1 MKKRVL
7 SCIVCICMMLCCL
20 NAVVFAKN
28 SESIVILYENDVHC
42 AVEGYSKLA
51 AMKNE
56 LKSEYDYVC
65 VVSSGD
71 FVQGG
76 TLGAVSK
83 GEYIVGLMNLVGYDA
98 IALGNHEFDYTI
110 SRLSELFELSE
121 TKYISS
127 NFAKIGEKKTYFEP
141 YTIVSYGDVDIAYI
155 GIITPETITSARPSQ
170 FKNESGEIIYTFNE
184 SRLHEVVQENI
195 DEATKA
201 GADYVIALSH
211 VGYDESGKLN
221 DITDIIENT
230 DGLDVVLDAHSH
242 SVIEEKIIKDK
253 SGDDVLL
260 TSTGTGFEHI
270 GKLTITN
277 GEFNTE
283 LIKTETYTKTD
294 ADVDAYIAEI
304 NESYAEL
311 GNRKI
316 GESKVE
322 LITHNEEGVRLVRT
336 AETNLGNLC
345 SDALFSVT
353 NADVSYVNG
362 GGLRAPIKSGDMTFN
377 DIYSVF
383 PFNNRI
389 VTAEITGQVLLD
401 MLEMSMISYPQE
413 DGAFPHMSGI
423 TFSVNKSIPSS
434 IKVDENG
441 FFTKVD
447 GDYRVYDVKV
457 LDKESGNYKALD
469 LDRKYILAAADYYI
483 LNFGSGMSMFKD
495 AKVVESEGMLDVEVL
510 ERYITDNLNG
520 IVGEEYKDI
529 DRRITFTDGKTKNS
543 SDAFSALVDDSEYA
557 EAAKFVTQSGIMSGV
572 SETEFAPELAATR
585 AMAVTVLWRLEGC
598 PVVNYA
604 INFKDVEK
612 ENWYTE
618 AVRWAA
624 SEGIVNGYSSDI
636 FAPHDRITREQLAVV
651 MWRYA
656 KSENIDVSIGENTNI
671 LSYEDVFTVSDYAVP
686 AFQWTCGSGIMSGN
700 TISTLA
706 PNESVS
712 RIYFA
717 SVLHRYSQNIKN

>member
-1 MKKRVL
+1 MKKRLL
-7 SCIVCICMMLCCL
+7 SCIVCICMVLCSL
-20 NAVVFAKN
+20 NAATFAKD
-28 SESIVILYENDVHC
+28 SETIVILYENDVHC

-56 LKSEYDYVC
+56 LKSEYEYVG

-83 GEYIVGLMNLVGYDA
+83 GEYIVELMNLVGYDA
-98 IALGNHEFDYTI
+98 IAPGNHEFDYTI
-110 SRLSELFELSE
+110 SRLTELYELSE
-121 TKYISS
+121 TKYISC
-127 NFAKIGEKKTYFEP
+127 NFAKIGEEKTYFEP

-170 FKNESGEIIYTFNE
+170 FRNENGEIIYTFNE
-184 SRLHEVVQENI
+184 SRLYELVQESI
-195 DEATKA
+195 DEATEN

-211 VGYDESGKLN
+211 IGYDESGELN
-221 DITDIIENT
+221 DVTDVIENT

-242 SVIEEKIIKDK
+242 SVIEEKIVKDK

-260 TSTGTGFEHI
+260 SSTGTGFENI
-270 GKLTITN
+270 GKLTIAN
-277 GEFNTE
+277 GEFDTE
-283 LIKTETYTKTD
+283 LVKTETYTKTD

-322 LITHNEEGVRLVRT
+322 LITHNEEGARLVRT

-345 SDALFSVT
+345 SDALFFVT

-457 LDKESGNYKALD
+457 LDKESGNYKALE
-469 LDRKYILAAADYYI
+469 LDKKYILAAADYYI

-520 IVGEEYKDI
+520 VIGEEYKDVVN
-529 DRRITFTDGKTKNS
+529 RITFTDSYENADNEDKAVTRAEAIVALWNMEGS
-543 SDAFSALVDDSEYA
+543 PASDFAMKFDDVSAETPYA
-557 EAAKFVTQSGIMSGV
+557 EAI
-572 SETEFAPELAATR
+572 
-585 AMAVTVLWRLEGC
+585 
-598 PVVNYA
+598 
-604 INFKDVEK
+604 
-612 ENWYTE
+612 
-618 AVRWAA
+618 RWAA
-624 SEGIVNGYSSDI
+624 AVKIVNGCSESS
-636 FAPHDRITREQLAVV
+636 FAPDDVLTREQLAAIL
-651 MWRYA
+651 WRYA

-671 LSYEDVFTVSDYAVP
+671 LSYEDVFTVSDYAIP

-706 PNESVS
+706 PGEQVN
-712 RIYFA
+712 RIFFA
-717 SVLHRYSQNIKN
+717 SVLHKYAQYVEQK

>member
-1 MKKRVL
+1 MKKRLL
-7 SCIVCICMMLCCL
+7 SCIVCICMVLCSL
-20 NAVVFAKN
+20 NAVVFAKD
-28 SESIVILYENDVHC
+28 SETIVILYENDVHC

-56 LKSEYDYVC
+56 LKSEYEYVG

-83 GEYIVGLMNLVGYDA
+83 GEYIVELMNLVGYDA
-98 IALGNHEFDYTI
+98 IAPGNHEFDYTI
-110 SRLSELFELSE
+110 SRLTELYELSE
-121 TKYISS
+121 TKYISC
-127 NFAKIGEKKTYFEP
+127 NFAKIGEEKTYFEP

-170 FKNESGEIIYTFNE
+170 FRNENGEIIYTFNE
-184 SRLHEVVQENI
+184 SRLYELVQESI
-195 DEATKA
+195 DEATED

-211 VGYDESGKLN
+211 IGYDESGELN
-221 DITDIIENT
+221 DVTDVIENT

-242 SVIEEKIIKDK
+242 SVIEEKIVKDK

-260 TSTGTGFEHI
+260 SSTGTGFENI
-270 GKLTITN
+270 GKLTIAN
-277 GEFNTE
+277 GEFDTE
-283 LIKTETYTKTD
+283 LVKTETYTKTD

-345 SDALFSVT
+345 SDALFFVT

-389 VTAEITGQVLLD
+389 VTAEITGQVLHD

-457 LDKESGNYKALD
+457 LDKESGNYKALE

-520 IVGEEYKDI
+520 VIGEEYKDVVN
-529 DRRITFTDGKTKNS
+529 RITFTDGYENADNEDKAVTRAEAIVALWNMEGS
-543 SDAFSALVDDSEYA
+543 PASDFAMKFDDVSAETPYA
-557 EAAKFVTQSGIMSGV
+557 EAI
-572 SETEFAPELAATR
+572 
-585 AMAVTVLWRLEGC
+585 
-598 PVVNYA
+598 
-604 INFKDVEK
+604 
-612 ENWYTE
+612 
-618 AVRWAA
+618 RWAA
-624 SEGIVNGYSSDI
+624 AVKIVNGCSESS
-636 FAPHDRITREQLAVV
+636 FAPDDVLTREQLAAIL
-651 MWRYA
+651 WRYA

-671 LSYEDVFTVSDYAVP
+671 LSYEDVFTVSDYAIP

-706 PNESVS
+706 PKNAVNESQLEEAL
-712 RIYFA
+712 F
-717 SVLHRYSQNIKN
+717 RYSENVKS

>member
-1 MKKRVL
+1 MKKRLL
-7 SCIVCICMMLCCL
+7 SCIVCICMVLCSL
-20 NAVVFAKN
+20 NAVVFAKD
-28 SESIVILYENDVHC
+28 SETIVILYENDVHC

-56 LKSEYDYVC
+56 LKSEYEYVG

-83 GEYIVGLMNLVGYDA
+83 GEYIVELMNLVGYDA
-98 IALGNHEFDYTI
+98 IAPGNHEFDYTI
-110 SRLSELFELSE
+110 SRLTELYELSE
-121 TKYISS
+121 TKYISC
-127 NFAKIGEKKTYFEP
+127 NFAKIGEEKTYFEP

-170 FKNESGEIIYTFNE
+170 FRNENGEIIYTFNE
-184 SRLHEVVQENI
+184 SRLYELVQESI
-195 DEATKA
+195 DEATED

-211 VGYDESGKLN
+211 IGYDESGELN
-221 DITDIIENT
+221 DVTDVIENT

-242 SVIEEKIIKDK
+242 SVIEEKIVKDK

-260 TSTGTGFEHI
+260 SSTGTGFENI
-270 GKLTITN
+270 GKLTIAN
-277 GEFNTE
+277 GEFDTE
-283 LIKTETYTKTD
+283 LVKTETYTKTD

-322 LITHNEEGVRLVRT
+322 LITHNEEGARLVRT

-345 SDALFSVT
+345 SDALFFVT

-389 VTAEITGQVLLD
+389 VTAEITGRVLLD

-457 LDKESGNYKALD
+457 LDKESGNYKALE
-469 LDRKYILAAADYYI
+469 LDKKYILAAADYYI

-520 IVGEEYKDI
+520 VIGEEYKDVVN
-529 DRRITFTDGKTKNS
+529 RITFTDGYENADNEDKAVTRAEAIVALWNMEGS
-543 SDAFSALVDDSEYA
+543 PASDFAMKFDDVSAETPYA
-557 EAAKFVTQSGIMSGV
+557 EAI
-572 SETEFAPELAATR
+572 
-585 AMAVTVLWRLEGC
+585 
-598 PVVNYA
+598 
-604 INFKDVEK
+604 
-612 ENWYTE
+612 
-618 AVRWAA
+618 RWAA
-624 SEGIVNGYSSDI
+624 AVKIVNGCSESS
-636 FAPHDRITREQLAVV
+636 FAPDDVLTREQLAAIL
-651 MWRYA
+651 WRYA

-671 LSYEDVFTVSDYAVP
+671 LSYEDVFTVSDYAIP

-706 PNESVS
+706 PGEQVN
-712 RIYFA
+712 RIFFA
-717 SVLHRYSQNIKN
+717 SVLHKYAQYVEQK

>member
-1 MKKRVL
+1 MIKRLL
-7 SCIVCICMMLCCL
+7 SCIVCICMVLCSL
-20 NAVVFAKN
+20 NAATFAKD
-28 SESIVILYENDVHC
+28 SETIVILYENDVHC

-56 LKSEYDYVC
+56 LKSEYEYVG

-83 GEYIVGLMNLVGYDA
+83 GEYIVELMNLVGYDA
-98 IALGNHEFDYTI
+98 IAPGNHEFDYTI
-110 SRLSELFELSE
+110 SRLTELYELSE
-121 TKYISS
+121 TKYISC
-127 NFAKIGEKKTYFEP
+127 NFAKIGEEKTYFEP
-141 YTIVSYGDVDIAYI
+141 YAIVSYGDVDIAYI

-170 FKNESGEIIYTFNE
+170 FRNENGEIIYTFNE
-184 SRLHEVVQENI
+184 SRLYELVQESI
-195 DEATKA
+195 DEATEY

-211 VGYDESGKLN
+211 IGYDESGELN
-221 DITDIIENT
+221 DVTDVIENT

-242 SVIEEKIIKDK
+242 SVIEEKIVKDK

-260 TSTGTGFEHI
+260 SSTGTGFENI
-270 GKLTITN
+270 GKLIIAN
-277 GEFNTE
+277 GEFDTE
-283 LIKTETYTKTD
+283 LVKTETYTKTD

-345 SDALFSVT
+345 SDALFFVT

-457 LDKESGNYKALD
+457 LDKESGNYKALE
-469 LDRKYILAAADYYI
+469 LDKKYILAAADYYI

-520 IVGEEYKDI
+520 VIGEEYKDVVN
-529 DRRITFTDGKTKNS
+529 RITFTDGYENADNEDKAVTRAEAIVALWNMEGS
-543 SDAFSALVDDSEYA
+543 PASDFAMKFDDVSAETPYA
-557 EAAKFVTQSGIMSGV
+557 EAI
-572 SETEFAPELAATR
+572 
-585 AMAVTVLWRLEGC
+585 
-598 PVVNYA
+598 
-604 INFKDVEK
+604 
-612 ENWYTE
+612 
-618 AVRWAA
+618 RWAA
-624 SEGIVNGYSSDI
+624 AVKIVNGCSESS
-636 FAPHDRITREQLAVV
+636 FAPDDVLTREQLAAIL
-651 MWRYA
+651 WRYA

-671 LSYEDVFTVSDYAVP
+671 LSYEDVFTVSDYAIP

-706 PNESVS
+706 PGEQVN
-712 RIYFA
+712 RIFFA
-717 SVLHRYSQNIKN
+717 SVLHKYAQYVEQK

>member
-1 MKKRVL
+1 MKKRLL
-7 SCIVCICMMLCCL
+7 SCIVCICMVLCSL
-20 NAVVFAKN
+20 NAATFAKD
-28 SESIVILYENDVHC
+28 SETIVILYENDVHC

-56 LKSEYDYVC
+56 LKSEYEYVG

-83 GEYIVGLMNLVGYDA
+83 GEYIVELMNLVGYDA
-98 IALGNHEFDYTI
+98 IAPGNHEFDYTI
-110 SRLSELFELSE
+110 SRLTELYELSE
-121 TKYISS
+121 TKYISC
-127 NFAKIGEKKTYFEP
+127 NFAKIGEEKTYFEP

-170 FKNESGEIIYTFNE
+170 FRNENGEIIYTFNE
-184 SRLHEVVQENI
+184 SRLYELVQESI
-195 DEATKA
+195 DEATED

-211 VGYDESGKLN
+211 IGYDESGELN
-221 DITDIIENT
+221 DVTDVIENT

-242 SVIEEKIIKDK
+242 SVIEEKIVKDK

-260 TSTGTGFEHI
+260 TSTGTGFENI
-270 GKLTITN
+270 GRLTIAN
-277 GEFNTE
+277 GEFDTE
-283 LIKTETYTKTD
+283 LVKTETYTKTD

-345 SDALFSVT
+345 SDALFFVT

-362 GGLRAPIKSGDMTFN
+362 GGLRAPIKSGNMTFN

-457 LDKESGNYKALD
+457 LDKESGNYKALE
-469 LDRKYILAAADYYI
+469 LDKKYILAAADYYI

-520 IVGEEYKDI
+520 VIGEEYKDVVN
-529 DRRITFTDGKTKNS
+529 RITFTDSYENADNEDKAVTRAEAIVALWNMEGS
-543 SDAFSALVDDSEYA
+543 PASDFAMKFDDVSAETPYA
-557 EAAKFVTQSGIMSGV
+557 EAI
-572 SETEFAPELAATR
+572 
-585 AMAVTVLWRLEGC
+585 
-598 PVVNYA
+598 
-604 INFKDVEK
+604 
-612 ENWYTE
+612 
-618 AVRWAA
+618 RWAA
-624 SEGIVNGYSSDI
+624 AVKIVNGCSESS
-636 FAPHDRITREQLAVV
+636 FAPDDVLTREQLAAIL
-651 MWRYA
+651 WRYA

-671 LSYEDVFTVSDYAVP
+671 LSYEDVFSVSEYAIP
-686 AFQWTCGSGIMSGN
+686 AFQWTCGSGVLSGN
-700 TISTLA
+700 TASTLA
-706 PNESVS
+706 PKAAVS
-712 RIYFA
+712 AGQFEEA
-717 SVLHRYSQNIKN
+717 LFRYSENVKS

>member
-1 MKKRVL
+1 MKKRLL
-7 SCIVCICMMLCCL
+7 SCIVCICMVLCSL
-20 NAVVFAKN
+20 NAVVFAKD
-28 SESIVILYENDVHC
+28 SETIVILYENDVHC

-56 LKSEYDYVC
+56 LKSEYEYVG

-83 GEYIVGLMNLVGYDA
+83 GEYIVELMNLVGYDA
-98 IALGNHEFDYTI
+98 IAPGNHEFDYTI
-110 SRLSELFELSE
+110 SRLTELYELSE
-121 TKYISS
+121 TKYISC
-127 NFAKIGEKKTYFEP
+127 NFAKIGEEKTYFEP

-170 FKNESGEIIYTFNE
+170 FRNENGEIIYTFNE
-184 SRLHEVVQENI
+184 SRLYELVQESI
-195 DEATKA
+195 DEATEA

-211 VGYDESGKLN
+211 IGYDESGELN
-221 DITDIIENT
+221 DVTDVIENT

-242 SVIEEKIIKDK
+242 SVIEEKIVKDK

-260 TSTGTGFEHI
+260 SSTGTGFENI
-270 GKLTITN
+270 GKLTIAN
-277 GEFNTE
+277 GEFDTE
-283 LIKTETYTKTD
+283 LVKTETYTKTD

-322 LITHNEEGVRLVRT
+322 LITHNEEGTRLVRT

-345 SDALFSVT
+345 SDALFFVT

-457 LDKESGNYKALD
+457 LDKESGNYKALE
-469 LDRKYILAAADYYI
+469 LDKKYILAAADYYI

-520 IVGEEYKDI
+520 VIGEEYKDVVN
-529 DRRITFTDGKTKNS
+529 RITFTDGYENADNEDKAVTRAEAIVALWNMEGSPIVNFAMKF
-543 SDAFSALVDDSEYA
+543 DDVSAEMPYA
-557 EAAKFVTQSGIMSGV
+557 EAI
-572 SETEFAPELAATR
+572 
-585 AMAVTVLWRLEGC
+585 
-598 PVVNYA
+598 
-604 INFKDVEK
+604 
-612 ENWYTE
+612 
-618 AVRWAA
+618 RWAA
-624 SEGIVNGYSSDI
+624 AVKIVNGCSESS
-636 FAPHDRITREQLAVV
+636 FAPDDVLTREQLAAIL
-651 MWRYA
+651 WRYA

-671 LSYEDVFTVSDYAVP
+671 LSYEDVFSVSDYAIP
-686 AFQWTCGSGIMSGN
+686 AFQWTCGSGVLSGN
-700 TISTLA
+700 TASTLA
-706 PNESVS
+706 PKNAVNESQLEEAL
-712 RIYFA
+712 F
-717 SVLHRYSQNIKN
+717 RYSENVKS

>member
-1 MKKRVL
+1 MKKRLL
-7 SCIVCICMMLCCL
+7 SCIVCICMVLCSL
-20 NAVVFAKN
+20 NAVVFAKD
-28 SESIVILYENDVHC
+28 SETIVILYENDVHC

-56 LKSEYDYVC
+56 LKSEYEYVG

-83 GEYIVGLMNLVGYDA
+83 GEYIVELMNLVGYDA
-98 IALGNHEFDYTI
+98 IAPGNHEFDYTI
-110 SRLSELFELSE
+110 SRLTELYELSE
-121 TKYISS
+121 TKYISC
-127 NFAKIGEKKTYFEP
+127 NFAKIGEEKTYFEP

-170 FKNESGEIIYTFNE
+170 FRNENGEIIYTFNE
-184 SRLHEVVQENI
+184 SRLYELVQESI
-195 DEATKA
+195 DEATEA

-211 VGYDESGKLN
+211 IGYDESGELN
-221 DITDIIENT
+221 DVTDVIENT

-242 SVIEEKIIKDK
+242 SVIEEKIVKDK

-260 TSTGTGFEHI
+260 SSTGTGFENI
-270 GKLTITN
+270 GKLTIAN
-277 GEFNTE
+277 GEFDTE
-283 LIKTETYTKTD
+283 LVKTETYTKTD

-322 LITHNEEGVRLVRT
+322 LITHNEEGTRLVRT

-345 SDALFSVT
+345 SDALFFVT

-457 LDKESGNYKALD
+457 LDKESGNYKALE
-469 LDRKYILAAADYYI
+469 LDKKYILAAADYYI

-520 IVGEEYKDI
+520 VIGEEYKDVVN
-529 DRRITFTDGKTKNS
+529 RITFTDGYENADNEDKAVTRAEAIVALWNMEGS
-543 SDAFSALVDDSEYA
+543 PASDFAMKFDDVSAETPYA
-557 EAAKFVTQSGIMSGV
+557 EAI
-572 SETEFAPELAATR
+572 
-585 AMAVTVLWRLEGC
+585 
-598 PVVNYA
+598 
-604 INFKDVEK
+604 
-612 ENWYTE
+612 
-618 AVRWAA
+618 RWAA
-624 SEGIVNGYSSDI
+624 AVKIVNGCSESS
-636 FAPHDRITREQLAVV
+636 FAPDDVLTREQLAAIL
-651 MWRYA
+651 WRYA

-671 LSYEDVFTVSDYAVP
+671 LSYEDVFTVSDYAIP

-706 PNESVS
+706 PKNAVNESQLEEAL
-712 RIYFA
+712 F
-717 SVLHRYSQNIKN
+717 RYSENVKS

>member
-1 MKKRVL
+1 MKKRLL
-7 SCIVCICMMLCCL
+7 SCIVCICMVLCSL
-20 NAVVFAKN
+20 NAATFAKD
-28 SESIVILYENDVHC
+28 SETIVILYENDVHC

-56 LKSEYDYVC
+56 LKSEYEYVG

-83 GEYIVGLMNLVGYDA
+83 GEYIVELMNLVGYDA
-98 IALGNHEFDYTI
+98 IAPGNHEFDYTI
-110 SRLSELFELSE
+110 SRLTELYELSE
-121 TKYISS
+121 TKYISC
-127 NFAKIGEKKTYFEP
+127 NFAKIGEEKTYFEP

-170 FKNESGEIIYTFNE
+170 FRNENGEIIYTFNE
-184 SRLHEVVQENI
+184 SRLYELVQESI
-195 DEATKA
+195 DEATEN

-211 VGYDESGKLN
+211 IGYDESGELN
-221 DITDIIENT
+221 DVTDVIENT

-242 SVIEEKIIKDK
+242 SVIEEKIVKDK

-260 TSTGTGFEHI
+260 SSTGTGFENI
-270 GKLTITN
+270 GKLTIAN
-277 GEFNTE
+277 GEFDTE
-283 LIKTETYTKTD
+283 LVKTETYTKTD

-322 LITHNEEGVRLVRT
+322 LITHNEEGARLVRT

-345 SDALFSVT
+345 SDALFFVT

-457 LDKESGNYKALD
+457 LDKESGNYKALE
-469 LDRKYILAAADYYI
+469 LDKKYILAAADYYI

-520 IVGEEYKDI
+520 VIGEEYKDVVN
-529 DRRITFTDGKTKNS
+529 RITFTDGYENADNEDKAVTRAEAIVALWNMEGS
-543 SDAFSALVDDSEYA
+543 PASDFAMKFDDVSAEMPYA
-557 EAAKFVTQSGIMSGV
+557 EAI
-572 SETEFAPELAATR
+572 
-585 AMAVTVLWRLEGC
+585 
-598 PVVNYA
+598 
-604 INFKDVEK
+604 
-612 ENWYTE
+612 
-618 AVRWAA
+618 RWAA
-624 SEGIVNGYSSDI
+624 AVKIVNGCSESS
-636 FAPHDRITREQLAVV
+636 FAPDDVLTREQLAAIL
-651 MWRYA
+651 WRYA

-671 LSYEDVFTVSDYAVP
+671 LSYEDVFTVSDYAIP

-706 PNESVS
+706 PGEQVN
-712 RIYFA
+712 RIFFA
-717 SVLHRYSQNIKN
+717 SVLHKYAQYVEQK

>member
-1 MKKRVL
+1 MKKRLL
-7 SCIVCICMMLCCL
+7 SCIVCICMVLCSL
-20 NAVVFAKN
+20 NAVVFAKD
-28 SESIVILYENDVHC
+28 SETIVILYENDVHC

-56 LKSEYDYVC
+56 LKSEYEYVG

-83 GEYIVGLMNLVGYDA
+83 GEYIVELMNLVGYDA
-98 IALGNHEFDYTI
+98 IAPGNHEFDYTI
-110 SRLSELFELSE
+110 SRLTELYELSE
-121 TKYISS
+121 TKYISC
-127 NFAKIGEKKTYFEP
+127 NFAKIGEEKTYFEP

-170 FKNESGEIIYTFNE
+170 FRNENGEIIYTFNE
-184 SRLHEVVQENI
+184 SRLYELVQESI
-195 DEATKA
+195 DEATED

-211 VGYDESGKLN
+211 IGYDESGELN
-221 DITDIIENT
+221 DVTDVIENT

-242 SVIEEKIIKDK
+242 SVIEEKIVKDK

-260 TSTGTGFEHI
+260 SSTGTGFENI
-270 GKLTITN
+270 GKLTIAN
-277 GEFNTE
+277 GEFDTE
-283 LIKTETYTKTD
+283 LVKTETYTKTD

-322 LITHNEEGVRLVRT
+322 LITHNEEGTRLVRT

-345 SDALFSVT
+345 SDALFFVT

-457 LDKESGNYKALD
+457 LDKESGNYKALE
-469 LDRKYILAAADYYI
+469 LDKKYILAAADYYI

-520 IVGEEYKDI
+520 VIGEEYKDVVN
-529 DRRITFTDGKTKNS
+529 RITFTDGYENADNEDKAVTRAEAIVALWNMEGS
-543 SDAFSALVDDSEYA
+543 PASDFAMKFDDVSAETPYA
-557 EAAKFVTQSGIMSGV
+557 EAI
-572 SETEFAPELAATR
+572 
-585 AMAVTVLWRLEGC
+585 
-598 PVVNYA
+598 
-604 INFKDVEK
+604 
-612 ENWYTE
+612 
-618 AVRWAA
+618 RWAA
-624 SEGIVNGYSSDI
+624 AVKIVNGCSESS
-636 FAPHDRITREQLAVV
+636 FAPDDVLTREQLAAIL
-651 MWRYA
+651 WRYA
-656 KSENIDVSIGENTNI
+656 KSENIDVSIGENANI
-671 LSYEDVFTVSDYAVP
+671 LSYEDVFTVSDYAIP
-686 AFQWTCGSGIMSGN
+686 AFQWTCGSGVLSGN
-700 TISTLA
+700 TASTLA
-706 PNESVS
+706 PKNAVNESQLEEAL
-712 RIYFA
+712 F
-717 SVLHRYSQNIKN
+717 RYSENVKS

>member
-1 MKKRVL
+1 MKKRLL
-7 SCIVCICMMLCCL
+7 SCIVCICMVLCSL
-20 NAVVFAKN
+20 NAVVFAKD
-28 SESIVILYENDVHC
+28 SETIVILYENDVHC

-56 LKSEYDYVC
+56 LKSEYEYVG

-83 GEYIVGLMNLVGYDA
+83 GEYIVELMNLVGYDA
-98 IALGNHEFDYTI
+98 IAPGNHEFDYTI
-110 SRLSELFELSE
+110 SRITELYELSE
-121 TKYISS
+121 TKYISC
-127 NFAKIGEKKTYFEP
+127 NFAKIGEEKTYFEP

-170 FKNESGEIIYTFNE
+170 FRNENGEIIYTFNE
-184 SRLHEVVQENI
+184 SRLYELVQESI
-195 DEATKA
+195 DEATED

-211 VGYDESGKLN
+211 IGYDESGELN
-221 DITDIIENT
+221 DVTDVIENT
-230 DGLDVVLDAHSH
+230 EGLDVVLDAHSH
-242 SVIEEKIIKDK
+242 SVIEEKIVKDK

-260 TSTGTGFEHI
+260 SSTGTGFENI
-270 GKLTITN
+270 GKLTIAN
-277 GEFNTE
+277 GEFDTE
-283 LIKTETYTKTD
+283 LVKTETYTKTD

-322 LITHNEEGVRLVRT
+322 LITHNEEGARLVRT

-345 SDALFSVT
+345 SDALFFVT

-457 LDKESGNYKALD
+457 LDKESGNYKALE
-469 LDRKYILAAADYYI
+469 LDKKYILAAADYYI

-520 IVGEEYKDI
+520 VIGEEYKDVLN
-529 DRRITFTDGKTKNS
+529 RITFTDGYENADNEDKAVTRAEAIVALWNMEGS
-543 SDAFSALVDDSEYA
+543 PASDFAMKFDDVSAKMPYA
-557 EAAKFVTQSGIMSGV
+557 EAI
-572 SETEFAPELAATR
+572 
-585 AMAVTVLWRLEGC
+585 
-598 PVVNYA
+598 
-604 INFKDVEK
+604 
-612 ENWYTE
+612 
-618 AVRWAA
+618 RWAA
-624 SEGIVNGYSSDI
+624 AVKIVNGCSESS
-636 FAPHDRITREQLAVV
+636 FAPDDVLTREQLAAIL
-651 MWRYA
+651 WRYA

-671 LSYEDVFTVSDYAVP
+671 LSYEDVFTVSDYAIP

-706 PNESVS
+706 PQNAVSESQLEEAL
-712 RIYFA
+712 F
-717 SVLHRYSQNIKN
+717 RYSENVKS

>member
-1 MKKRVL
+1 MKKRLL
-7 SCIVCICMMLCCL
+7 SCIVCICMVLCCL
-20 NAVVFAKN
+20 NAVVFAKD

-56 LKSEYDYVC
+56 LKSEYEYVG

-76 TLGAVSK
+76 TLGAASK
-83 GEYIVGLMNLVGYDA
+83 GEYIVRLMNLVGYDA

-127 NFAKIGEKKTYFEP
+127 NFAKIGEEKTYFEP
-141 YTIVSYGDVDIAYI
+141 FTIVSYGDVDIAYI
-155 GIITPETITSARPSQ
+155 GIVTPETITSARPSQ

-184 SRLHEVVQENI
+184 SRLHEVVQESI
-195 DEATKA
+195 DEATEA

-211 VGYDESGKLN
+211 IGYDESGNLN

-242 SVIEEKIIKDK
+242 SVIEEKIIKDR

-277 GEFNTE
+277 GAFDTE

-316 GESKVE
+316 GESKVS
-322 LITHNEEGVRLVRT
+322 LITHNEEDIRLVRN

-345 SDALFSVT
+345 SDALLFVT

-362 GGLRAPIKSGDMTFN
+362 GGLRAPIKAGDITFN
-377 DIYSVF
+377 DIYSIF

-401 MLEMSMISYPQE
+401 MLEMSLMTFPEE
-413 DGAFPHMSGI
+413 DGAFPHVSGM
-423 TFSVNKSIPSS
+423 TFLVDKSIPSS
-434 IKVDENG
+434 VEVDENG
-441 FFTKVD
+441 FFTGVK
-447 GDYRVYDVKV
+447 GDYRVYDVKIFDKERGIYKNLE
-457 LDKESGNYKALD
+457 LDK
-469 LDRKYILAAADYYI
+469 KYIFASSDYYI
-483 LNFGSGMSMFKD
+483 LNFGSGMSMFD
-495 AKVVESEGMLDVEVL
+495 GANVVESEVMLDVEVL

-520 IVGEEYKDI
+520 IIGEEYKNVDH
-529 DRRITFTDGKTKNS
+529 RITFTDGKFETS
-543 SDAFSALVDDSEYA
+543 PDEFSDLTTEYA
-557 EAAKFVTQSGIMSGV
+557 EATKFVLDNGFMTGV
-572 SETEFAPELAATR
+572 TENNFAPEQILNR
-585 AMAVTVLWRLEGC
+585 AEAVTVLWRLEGC

-604 INFKDVEK
+604 INFEDVEM
-612 ENWYTE
+612 ESWYAE
-618 AVRWAA
+618 AIRWAT
-624 SEGIVNGYSSDI
+624 STGIINGYSNKQ
-636 FAPHDRITREQLAVV
+636 FAPYDGITRQQLAAI

-656 KSENIDVSIGENTNI
+656 KSENADISIGESTNI
-671 LSYEDVFTVSDYAVP
+671 LSYEDVFSVSDYAIP

-706 PNESVS
+706 PDESVS
-712 RIYFA
+712 RIYFS
-717 SVLHRYSQNIKN
+717 SVLHKYMQYVEHK

>member
-1 MKKRVL
+1 MKKRLL
-7 SCIVCICMMLCCL
+7 SCIVCICMVLCSL
-20 NAVVFAKN
+20 NAATFAKD
-28 SESIVILYENDVHC
+28 SETIVILYENDVHC

-56 LKSEYDYVC
+56 LKSEYEYVG

-83 GEYIVGLMNLVGYDA
+83 GEYIVELMNLVGYDA
-98 IALGNHEFDYTI
+98 IAPGNHEFDYTI
-110 SRLSELFELSE
+110 SRLTELYELSE
-121 TKYISS
+121 TKYISC
-127 NFAKIGEKKTYFEP
+127 NFAKIGEEKTYFEP

-170 FKNESGEIIYTFNE
+170 FRNENGEIIYTFNE
-184 SRLHEVVQENI
+184 SRLYELVQESI
-195 DEATKA
+195 DEATED

-211 VGYDESGKLN
+211 IGYDESGELN
-221 DITDIIENT
+221 DVTDVIENT

-242 SVIEEKIIKDK
+242 SVIEEKIVKDK

-260 TSTGTGFEHI
+260 SSTGTGFENI
-270 GKLTITN
+270 GKLTIAN
-277 GEFNTE
+277 GEFDTE
-283 LIKTETYTKTD
+283 LVKTETYTKTD

-345 SDALFSVT
+345 SDALFFVT

-457 LDKESGNYKALD
+457 LDKESGNYKALE
-469 LDRKYILAAADYYI
+469 LDKKYILAAADYYI

-520 IVGEEYKDI
+520 VIGEEYKDVVN
-529 DRRITFTDGKTKNS
+529 RITFTDGYENADNEDKAVTRAEAIVALWNMEGS
-543 SDAFSALVDDSEYA
+543 PASDFAMKFDDVSAETPYA
-557 EAAKFVTQSGIMSGV
+557 EAI
-572 SETEFAPELAATR
+572 
-585 AMAVTVLWRLEGC
+585 
-598 PVVNYA
+598 
-604 INFKDVEK
+604 
-612 ENWYTE
+612 
-618 AVRWAA
+618 RWAA
-624 SEGIVNGYSSDI
+624 AVKIVNGCSESS
-636 FAPHDRITREQLAVV
+636 FAPDDVLTREQLAAIL
-651 MWRYA
+651 WRYA

-671 LSYEDVFTVSDYAVP
+671 LSYEDVFTVSDYAIP

-706 PNESVS
+706 PKNAVNESQLEEAL
-712 RIYFA
+712 F
-717 SVLHRYSQNIKN
+717 RYSENVKS

>member
-1 MKKRVL
+1 MKKRLL
-7 SCIVCICMMLCCL
+7 SCIVCICMVLCSL
-20 NAVVFAKN
+20 NAVVFAKD
-28 SESIVILYENDVHC
+28 SETIVILYENDVHC

-56 LKSEYDYVC
+56 LKSEYEYVG

-83 GEYIVGLMNLVGYDA
+83 GEYIVELMNLVGYDA
-98 IALGNHEFDYTI
+98 IAPGNHEFDYTI
-110 SRLSELFELSE
+110 SRLTELYELSE
-121 TKYISS
+121 TKYISC
-127 NFAKIGEKKTYFEP
+127 NFAKIGEEKTYFEP

-170 FKNESGEIIYTFNE
+170 FRNENGEIIYTFNE
-184 SRLHEVVQENI
+184 SRLYELVQESI
-195 DEATKA
+195 DEATED

-211 VGYDESGKLN
+211 IGYDESGELN
-221 DITDIIENT
+221 DVTDVIENT

-242 SVIEEKIIKDK
+242 SVIEEKIVKDK

-260 TSTGTGFEHI
+260 SSTGTGFENI
-270 GKLTITN
+270 GKLTIAN
-277 GEFNTE
+277 GEFDTE
-283 LIKTETYTKTD
+283 LVKTETYTKTD
-294 ADVDAYIAEI
+294 ANVDAYIAEI

-345 SDALFSVT
+345 SDALFFVT

-457 LDKESGNYKALD
+457 LDKESGNYKALE
-469 LDRKYILAAADYYI
+469 LDKKYILAAADYYI

-520 IVGEEYKDI
+520 VIGEEYKDVVN
-529 DRRITFTDGKTKNS
+529 RITFTDGYENADNEDKAVTRAEAIVALWNMEGS
-543 SDAFSALVDDSEYA
+543 PASDFAMKFDDVSAETPYA
-557 EAAKFVTQSGIMSGV
+557 EAI
-572 SETEFAPELAATR
+572 
-585 AMAVTVLWRLEGC
+585 
-598 PVVNYA
+598 
-604 INFKDVEK
+604 
-612 ENWYTE
+612 
-618 AVRWAA
+618 RWAA
-624 SEGIVNGYSSDI
+624 AVKIVNGCSESS
-636 FAPHDRITREQLAVV
+636 FAPDDVLTREQLAAIL
-651 MWRYA
+651 WRYA

-671 LSYEDVFTVSDYAVP
+671 LSYEDVFTVSDYAIP

-706 PNESVS
+706 PGEQVN
-712 RIYFA
+712 RIFFV
-717 SVLHRYSQNIKN
+717 SVLHKYAQYVEQK

>member
-1 MKKRVL
+1 MKKRLL
-7 SCIVCICMMLCCL
+7 SCIVCICMVLCSL
-20 NAVVFAKN
+20 NAVVFAKD
-28 SESIVILYENDVHC
+28 SETIVILYENDVHC

-56 LKSEYDYVC
+56 LKSEYEYVG

-83 GEYIVGLMNLVGYDA
+83 GEYIVELMNLVGYDA
-98 IALGNHEFDYTI
+98 IAPGNHEFDYTI
-110 SRLSELFELSE
+110 SRLTELYELSE
-121 TKYISS
+121 TKYISC
-127 NFAKIGEKKTYFEP
+127 NFAKIGEEKTYFEP

-170 FKNESGEIIYTFNE
+170 FRNENGEIIYTFNE
-184 SRLHEVVQENI
+184 SRLYELVQESI
-195 DEATKA
+195 DEATED

-211 VGYDESGKLN
+211 IGYDESGELN
-221 DITDIIENT
+221 DVTDVIENT

-242 SVIEEKIIKDK
+242 SVIEEKIVKDK

-260 TSTGTGFEHI
+260 SSTGTGFENI
-270 GKLTITN
+270 GKLTIEN
-277 GEFNTE
+277 GEFDTE
-283 LIKTETYTKTD
+283 LVKTETYTKTD

-322 LITHNEEGVRLVRT
+322 LITHNEEGARLVRT

-345 SDALFSVT
+345 SDALFFVT

-457 LDKESGNYKALD
+457 LDKESGNYKALE
-469 LDRKYILAAADYYI
+469 LDKKYILAAADYYI

-520 IVGEEYKDI
+520 VIGEEYKDVVN
-529 DRRITFTDGKTKNS
+529 RITFTDGYENADNEDKAVTRAEAIVALWNMEGS
-543 SDAFSALVDDSEYA
+543 PASDFAMKFDDVSAETPYA
-557 EAAKFVTQSGIMSGV
+557 EAI
-572 SETEFAPELAATR
+572 
-585 AMAVTVLWRLEGC
+585 
-598 PVVNYA
+598 
-604 INFKDVEK
+604 
-612 ENWYTE
+612 
-618 AVRWAA
+618 RWAA
-624 SEGIVNGYSSDI
+624 AVKIVNGCSESS
-636 FAPHDRITREQLAVV
+636 FAPDDVLTREQLAAIL
-651 MWRYA
+651 WRYA

-671 LSYEDVFTVSDYAVP
+671 LSYEDVFTVSDYAIP
-686 AFQWTCGSGIMSGN
+686 ALEWTCGSGIMSGN

-706 PNESVS
+706 PGEQVN
-712 RIYFA
+712 RIFFA
-717 SVLHRYSQNIKN
+717 SVLHKYAQYVEQK

>member
-1 MKKRVL
+1 MKKRLL
-7 SCIVCICMMLCCL
+7 SCIVCICMVLCSL
-20 NAVVFAKN
+20 NAATFAKD
-28 SESIVILYENDVHC
+28 SETIVILYENDVHC

-56 LKSEYDYVC
+56 LKSEYEYVG

-83 GEYIVGLMNLVGYDA
+83 GEYIVELMNLVGYDA
-98 IALGNHEFDYTI
+98 IAPGNHEFDYTI
-110 SRLSELFELSE
+110 SRLTELYELSE
-121 TKYISS
+121 TKYISC
-127 NFAKIGEKKTYFEP
+127 NFAKIGEEKTYFEP

-170 FKNESGEIIYTFNE
+170 FRNENGEIIYTFNE
-184 SRLHEVVQENI
+184 SRLYELVQESI
-195 DEATKA
+195 DEATED

-211 VGYDESGKLN
+211 IGYDESGELN
-221 DITDIIENT
+221 DVTDVIENT

-242 SVIEEKIIKDK
+242 SVIEEKIVKDK

-260 TSTGTGFEHI
+260 SSTGTGFENI
-270 GKLTITN
+270 GKLTIAN
-277 GEFNTE
+277 GEFDTE
-283 LIKTETYTKTD
+283 LVKTETYTKTD

-345 SDALFSVT
+345 SDALFFVT

-457 LDKESGNYKALD
+457 LDKESETRHHQSQGRHQCQFQGLDNSLGFPGTIVIGNNGNGGIVDAKQRHKEEALELEIDAEDAGGGFGKALQNLIHTKVHD
-469 LDRKYILAAADYYI
+469 RADAVHDDGRNTHSQNRLDNFSIEDEILAGELHFRIVLYI
-483 LNFGSGMSMFKD
+483 
-495 AKVVESEGMLDVEVL
+495 EVQ
-510 ERYITDNLNG
+510 
-520 IVGEEYKDI
+520 
-529 DRRITFTDGKTKNS
+529 
-543 SDAFSALVDDSEYA
+543 
-557 EAAKFVTQSGIMSGV
+557 TQ
-572 SETEFAPELAATR
+572 
-585 AMAVTVLWRLEGC
+585 
-598 PVVNYA
+598 
-604 INFKDVEK
+604 
-612 ENWYTE
+612 
-618 AVRWAA
+618 
-624 SEGIVNGYSSDI
+624 
-636 FAPHDRITREQLAVV
+636 
-651 MWRYA
+651 
-656 KSENIDVSIGENTNI
+656 
-671 LSYEDVFTVSDYAVP
+671 
-686 AFQWTCGSGIMSGN
+686 
-700 TISTLA
+700 
-706 PNESVS
+706 
-712 RIYFA
+712 
-717 SVLHRYSQNIKN
+717 

>member
-1 MKKRVL
+1 MKKRLL
-7 SCIVCICMMLCCL
+7 SCIVCICMVLCSL
-20 NAVVFAKN
+20 NAVVFAKD
-28 SESIVILYENDVHC
+28 SETIVILYENDVHC

-56 LKSEYDYVC
+56 LKSEYEYVG

-83 GEYIVGLMNLVGYDA
+83 GEYIVELMNLVGYDA
-98 IALGNHEFDYTI
+98 IAPGNHEFDYTI
-110 SRLSELFELSE
+110 SRLTELYELSE
-121 TKYISS
+121 TKYISC
-127 NFAKIGEKKTYFEP
+127 NFAKIGEEKTYFEP

-170 FKNESGEIIYTFNE
+170 FRNENGEIIYTFNE
-184 SRLHEVVQENI
+184 SRLYELVQESI
-195 DEATKA
+195 DEATED

-211 VGYDESGKLN
+211 IGYDESGELN
-221 DITDIIENT
+221 DVTDVIENT

-242 SVIEEKIIKDK
+242 SVIEEKIVKDK

-260 TSTGTGFEHI
+260 SSTGTGFENI
-270 GKLTITN
+270 GKLTIAN
-277 GEFNTE
+277 GEFDTE
-283 LIKTETYTKTD
+283 LVKTETYTKTD

-345 SDALFSVT
+345 SDALFFVT

-457 LDKESGNYKALD
+457 LDKESGNYKALE
-469 LDRKYILAAADYYI
+469 LDKKYILAAADYYI

-520 IVGEEYKDI
+520 VIGEEYKDVVN
-529 DRRITFTDGKTKNS
+529 RITFTDGYENADNEDKAVTRAEAIVALWNMEGS
-543 SDAFSALVDDSEYA
+543 PASDFAMKFDDVSAETPYA
-557 EAAKFVTQSGIMSGV
+557 EAI
-572 SETEFAPELAATR
+572 
-585 AMAVTVLWRLEGC
+585 
-598 PVVNYA
+598 
-604 INFKDVEK
+604 
-612 ENWYTE
+612 
-618 AVRWAA
+618 RWAA
-624 SEGIVNGYSSDI
+624 AVKIVNGCSESS
-636 FAPHDRITREQLAVV
+636 FAPDDVLTREQLAAIL
-651 MWRYA
+651 WRYA

-671 LSYEDVFTVSDYAVP
+671 LSYEDVFTVSDYAIP

-706 PNESVS
+706 PGEQVN
-712 RIYFA
+712 RIFFV
-717 SVLHRYSQNIKN
+717 SVLHKYAQYVEQK

>member
-1 MKKRVL
+1 MKKRLL
-7 SCIVCICMMLCCL
+7 SCIVCICMVLCSL
-20 NAVVFAKN
+20 NAVVFAKD
-28 SESIVILYENDVHC
+28 SETIVILYENDVHC

-56 LKSEYDYVC
+56 LKSEYEYVG

-83 GEYIVGLMNLVGYDA
+83 GEYIVELMNLVGYDA
-98 IALGNHEFDYTI
+98 IAPGNHEFDYTI
-110 SRLSELFELSE
+110 SRLTELYELSE
-121 TKYISS
+121 TKYISC
-127 NFAKIGEKKTYFEP
+127 NFAKIGEEKTYFEP

-170 FKNESGEIIYTFNE
+170 FRNENGEIIYTFNE
-184 SRLHEVVQENI
+184 SRLYELVQESI
-195 DEATKA
+195 DEATED

-211 VGYDESGKLN
+211 IGYDESGELN
-221 DITDIIENT
+221 DVTDVIENT

-242 SVIEEKIIKDK
+242 SVIEEKIVKDK

-260 TSTGTGFEHI
+260 SSTGTGFENI
-270 GKLTITN
+270 GKLTIAN
-277 GEFNTE
+277 GEFGTE
-283 LIKTETYTKTD
+283 LVKTETYTKTD

-322 LITHNEEGVRLVRT
+322 LITHNEEGARLVRT

-345 SDALFSVT
+345 SDALFFVT

-457 LDKESGNYKALD
+457 LDKESGNYKALE

-520 IVGEEYKDI
+520 VIGEEYKDVVN
-529 DRRITFTDGKTKNS
+529 RITFTDGYENADNENRAITRAEAIVALWNMEGSPVVNFAMKF
-543 SDAFSALVDDSEYA
+543 DDVSAETPYA
-557 EAAKFVTQSGIMSGV
+557 EAI
-572 SETEFAPELAATR
+572 
-585 AMAVTVLWRLEGC
+585 
-598 PVVNYA
+598 
-604 INFKDVEK
+604 
-612 ENWYTE
+612 
-618 AVRWAA
+618 RWAA
-624 SEGIVNGYSSDI
+624 AVKIVNGCSESS
-636 FAPHDRITREQLAVV
+636 FAPGDTLTREQLAAIL
-651 MWRYA
+651 WRYA

-671 LSYEDVFTVSDYAVP
+671 LSYEDVFTVSDYAIP

-706 PNESVS
+706 PKNAVNESQLEEAL
-712 RIYFA
+712 F
-717 SVLHRYSQNIKN
+717 RYSENVKS

>member
-1 MKKRVL
+1 MKKRLL
-7 SCIVCICMMLCCL
+7 SCIVCICMVLCSL
-20 NAVVFAKN
+20 NAVVFAKD
-28 SESIVILYENDVHC
+28 SETIVILYENDVHC

-56 LKSEYDYVC
+56 LKSEYEYVG

-83 GEYIVGLMNLVGYDA
+83 GEYIVELMNLVGYDA
-98 IALGNHEFDYTI
+98 IAPGNHEFDYTI
-110 SRLSELFELSE
+110 SRLTELYELSE
-121 TKYISS
+121 TKYISC
-127 NFAKIGEKKTYFEP
+127 NFAKIGEEKTYFEP

-170 FKNESGEIIYTFNE
+170 FRNENGEIIYTFNE
-184 SRLHEVVQENI
+184 SRLYELVQESI
-195 DEATKA
+195 DEATED

-211 VGYDESGKLN
+211 IGYDESGELN
-221 DITDIIENT
+221 DVTDVIENT

-242 SVIEEKIIKDK
+242 SVIEEKIVKDK

-260 TSTGTGFEHI
+260 SSTGTGFENI
-270 GKLTITN
+270 GKLTIAN
-277 GEFNTE
+277 GEFDTE
-283 LIKTETYTKTD
+283 LVKTETYTKTD

-322 LITHNEEGVRLVRT
+322 LITHNEEGTRLVRT

-345 SDALFSVT
+345 SDALFFVT

-457 LDKESGNYKALD
+457 LDKESGNYKALE
-469 LDRKYILAAADYYI
+469 LDKKYILAAADYYI

-520 IVGEEYKDI
+520 VIGEEYKDVVN
-529 DRRITFTDGKTKNS
+529 RITFTDGYENADNEDKAVTRAEAIVALWNMEGSPIVNFAMKF
-543 SDAFSALVDDSEYA
+543 DDVSAEMPYA
-557 EAAKFVTQSGIMSGV
+557 EAI
-572 SETEFAPELAATR
+572 
-585 AMAVTVLWRLEGC
+585 
-598 PVVNYA
+598 
-604 INFKDVEK
+604 
-612 ENWYTE
+612 
-618 AVRWAA
+618 RWAA
-624 SEGIVNGYSSDI
+624 AVKIVNGCSESS
-636 FAPHDRITREQLAVV
+636 FAPDDVLTREQLAAIL
-651 MWRYA
+651 WRYA

-671 LSYEDVFTVSDYAVP
+671 LSYEDVFTVSDYAIP

-706 PNESVS
+706 PGEQVN
-712 RIYFA
+712 RIFFA
-717 SVLHRYSQNIKN
+717 SVLHKYAQYVEQK

>member
-1 MKKRVL
+1 MKKRLL
-7 SCIVCICMMLCCL
+7 SCIVCICMVLCSL
-20 NAVVFAKN
+20 NAVVFAKD
-28 SESIVILYENDVHC
+28 SETIVILYENDVHC

-56 LKSEYDYVC
+56 LKSEYEYVG

-83 GEYIVGLMNLVGYDA
+83 GEYIVELMNLVGYDA
-98 IALGNHEFDYTI
+98 IAPGNHEFDYTI
-110 SRLSELFELSE
+110 SRLTELYELSE
-121 TKYISS
+121 TKYISC
-127 NFAKIGEKKTYFEP
+127 NFAKIGEEKTYFEP

-170 FKNESGEIIYTFNE
+170 FRNENGEIIYTFNE
-184 SRLHEVVQENI
+184 SRLYELVQESI
-195 DEATKA
+195 DEATED

-211 VGYDESGKLN
+211 IGYDESGELN
-221 DITDIIENT
+221 DVTDVIENT

-242 SVIEEKIIKDK
+242 SVIEEKIVKDK

-260 TSTGTGFEHI
+260 SSTGTGFENI
-270 GKLTITN
+270 GKLTIAN
-277 GEFNTE
+277 GEFDTE
-283 LIKTETYTKTD
+283 LVKTETYTKTD

-322 LITHNEEGVRLVRT
+322 LITHNEEGARLVRT

-345 SDALFSVT
+345 SDALFFVT

-457 LDKESGNYKALD
+457 LDKESGNYKALE
-469 LDRKYILAAADYYI
+469 LDKKYILAAADYYI

-520 IVGEEYKDI
+520 VIGEEYKDVVN
-529 DRRITFTDGKTKNS
+529 RITFTDGYENADNENRAITRAEAIVALWNMEGSPVVNFAMKF
-543 SDAFSALVDDSEYA
+543 DDVSAETPYA
-557 EAAKFVTQSGIMSGV
+557 EAI
-572 SETEFAPELAATR
+572 
-585 AMAVTVLWRLEGC
+585 
-598 PVVNYA
+598 
-604 INFKDVEK
+604 
-612 ENWYTE
+612 
-618 AVRWAA
+618 RWAA
-624 SEGIVNGYSSDI
+624 AVKIVNGCSESS
-636 FAPHDRITREQLAVV
+636 FAPGDTLTREQLAAIL
-651 MWRYA
+651 WRYA

-671 LSYEDVFTVSDYAVP
+671 LSYEDVFTVSDYAIP

-706 PNESVS
+706 PKNAVNESQLEEAL
-712 RIYFA
+712 F
-717 SVLHRYSQNIKN
+717 RYSENVKS

>member
-1 MKKRVL
+1 MKKRLL
-7 SCIVCICMMLCCL
+7 SCIVCICMVLCSL
-20 NAVVFAKN
+20 NAATFAKD
-28 SESIVILYENDVHC
+28 SETIVILYENDVHC

-56 LKSEYDYVC
+56 LKSEYEYVG

-83 GEYIVGLMNLVGYDA
+83 GEYIVELMNLVGYDA
-98 IALGNHEFDYTI
+98 IAPGNHEFDYTI
-110 SRLSELFELSE
+110 SRLTELYELSE
-121 TKYISS
+121 TKYISC
-127 NFAKIGEKKTYFEP
+127 NFAKIGEEKTYFEP

-170 FKNESGEIIYTFNE
+170 FRNENGEIIYTFNE
-184 SRLHEVVQENI
+184 SRLYELVQESI
-195 DEATKA
+195 DEATED

-211 VGYDESGKLN
+211 IGYDESGELN
-221 DITDIIENT
+221 DVTDVIENT

-242 SVIEEKIIKDK
+242 SVIEEKIVKDK

-260 TSTGTGFEHI
+260 SSTGTGFENI
-270 GKLTITN
+270 GKLTIAN
-277 GEFNTE
+277 GEFDTE
-283 LIKTETYTKTD
+283 LVKTETYTKTD

-322 LITHNEEGVRLVRT
+322 LITHNEEGTRLVRT

-345 SDALFSVT
+345 SDALFFVT

-447 GDYRVYDVKV
+447 GDYRIYDVKV
-457 LDKESGNYKALD
+457 LDKESGNYKALE
-469 LDRKYILAAADYYI
+469 LDKKYILAAADYYI

-520 IVGEEYKDI
+520 VIGEEYKDVVN
-529 DRRITFTDGKTKNS
+529 RITFTDGYENADNEDKAVTRAEAIVALWNMEGS
-543 SDAFSALVDDSEYA
+543 PASDFAMKFDDVSAETPYA
-557 EAAKFVTQSGIMSGV
+557 EAI
-572 SETEFAPELAATR
+572 
-585 AMAVTVLWRLEGC
+585 
-598 PVVNYA
+598 
-604 INFKDVEK
+604 
-612 ENWYTE
+612 
-618 AVRWAA
+618 RWAA
-624 SEGIVNGYSSDI
+624 AVKIVNGCSESS
-636 FAPHDRITREQLAVV
+636 FAPDDVLTREQLAAIL
-651 MWRYA
+651 WRYA

-671 LSYEDVFTVSDYAVP
+671 LSYEDVFTVSDYAIP

-706 PNESVS
+706 PGEQVN
-712 RIYFA
+712 RIFFA
-717 SVLHRYSQNIKN
+717 SVLHKYAQYVEQK

>member
-1 MKKRVL
+1 MKKRLL
-7 SCIVCICMMLCCL
+7 SCIVCICMVLCSL
-20 NAVVFAKN
+20 NAATFAKD
-28 SESIVILYENDVHC
+28 SETIVILYENDVHC

-56 LKSEYDYVC
+56 LKSEYEYVG

-83 GEYIVGLMNLVGYDA
+83 GEYIVELMNLVGYDA
-98 IALGNHEFDYTI
+98 IAPGNHEFDYTI
-110 SRLSELFELSE
+110 SRLTELYELSE
-121 TKYISS
+121 TKYISC
-127 NFAKIGEKKTYFEP
+127 NFAKIGEEKTYFEP

-170 FKNESGEIIYTFNE
+170 FRNENGEIIYTFNE
-184 SRLHEVVQENI
+184 SRLYELVQESI
-195 DEATKA
+195 DEATED

-211 VGYDESGKLN
+211 IGYDESGELN
-221 DITDIIENT
+221 DVTDVIENT

-242 SVIEEKIIKDK
+242 SVIEEKIVKDK

-260 TSTGTGFEHI
+260 SSTGTGFENI
-270 GKLTITN
+270 GKLTIAN
-277 GEFNTE
+277 GEFDTE
-283 LIKTETYTKTD
+283 LVKTETYTKTD

-345 SDALFSVT
+345 SDALFFVT

-362 GGLRAPIKSGDMTFN
+362 GGLRAPIKLGDMTFN

-383 PFNNRI
+383 PFNNRT

-457 LDKESGNYKALD
+457 LDKESGNYKALE
-469 LDRKYILAAADYYI
+469 LDKKYILAAADYYI

-520 IVGEEYKDI
+520 VIGEEYKDVVN
-529 DRRITFTDGKTKNS
+529 RITFTDGYENADNEDKAVTRAEAIVALWNVEGS
-543 SDAFSALVDDSEYA
+543 PASDFAMKFDDVSAEMPYA
-557 EAAKFVTQSGIMSGV
+557 EAI
-572 SETEFAPELAATR
+572 
-585 AMAVTVLWRLEGC
+585 
-598 PVVNYA
+598 
-604 INFKDVEK
+604 
-612 ENWYTE
+612 
-618 AVRWAA
+618 RWAA
-624 SEGIVNGYSSDI
+624 AVKIVNGCSESS
-636 FAPHDRITREQLAVV
+636 FAPDDVLTREQLAAIL
-651 MWRYA
+651 WRYA

-671 LSYEDVFTVSDYAVP
+671 LSYEDVFSVSDYAIP
-686 AFQWTCGSGIMSGN
+686 AFQWTCGSGVLSGN
-700 TISTLA
+700 TASTLA
-706 PNESVS
+706 PKNAVNESQLEEAL
-712 RIYFA
+712 F
-717 SVLHRYSQNIKN
+717 RYSENVKS

>member
-1 MKKRVL
+1 MKKRLL
-7 SCIVCICMMLCCL
+7 SCIVCICMVLCSL
-20 NAVVFAKN
+20 NAVVFAKD
-28 SESIVILYENDVHC
+28 SETIVILYENDVHC

-56 LKSEYDYVC
+56 LKSEYEYVG

-83 GEYIVGLMNLVGYDA
+83 GEYIVELMNLVGYDA
-98 IALGNHEFDYTI
+98 IAPGNHEFDYTI
-110 SRLSELFELSE
+110 SRLTELYELSE
-121 TKYISS
+121 TKYISC
-127 NFAKIGEKKTYFEP
+127 NFAKIGEEKTYFEP

-170 FKNESGEIIYTFNE
+170 FRNENGEIIYTFNE
-184 SRLHEVVQENI
+184 SRLYELVQESI
-195 DEATKA
+195 DEATEN

-211 VGYDESGKLN
+211 IGYDESGELN
-221 DITDIIENT
+221 DVTDVIENT

-242 SVIEEKIIKDK
+242 SVIEEKIVKDK

-260 TSTGTGFEHI
+260 SSTGTGFENI
-270 GKLTITN
+270 GKLTIAN
-277 GEFNTE
+277 GEFDTE
-283 LIKTETYTKTD
+283 LVKTETYTKTD

-322 LITHNEEGVRLVRT
+322 LITHNEEGTRLVRT

-345 SDALFSVT
+345 SDALFFVT

-383 PFNNRI
+383 PFNNHI

-447 GDYRVYDVKV
+447 RDYRVYDVKV
-457 LDKESGNYKALD
+457 LDKESGNYKALE
-469 LDRKYILAAADYYI
+469 LDKKYILAAADYYI

-520 IVGEEYKDI
+520 VIGEEYKDVVN
-529 DRRITFTDGKTKNS
+529 RITFTDGYENADNEDKAVTRAEAIVALWNMEGS
-543 SDAFSALVDDSEYA
+543 PASDFAMKFDDVSAETPYA
-557 EAAKFVTQSGIMSGV
+557 EAI
-572 SETEFAPELAATR
+572 
-585 AMAVTVLWRLEGC
+585 
-598 PVVNYA
+598 
-604 INFKDVEK
+604 
-612 ENWYTE
+612 
-618 AVRWAA
+618 RWAA
-624 SEGIVNGYSSDI
+624 AVKIVNGCSESS
-636 FAPHDRITREQLAVV
+636 FAPDDVLTREQLAAIL
-651 MWRYA
+651 WRYA

-671 LSYEDVFTVSDYAVP
+671 LSYEDVFTVSDYAIP

-706 PNESVS
+706 PGEQVN
-712 RIYFA
+712 RIFFA
-717 SVLHRYSQNIKN
+717 SVLHKYAQYVEQK

>member
-1 MKKRVL
+1 MKKRLL
-7 SCIVCICMMLCCL
+7 SCIVCLCMMLCSL
-20 NAVVFAKN
+20 NAVVFAKD
-28 SESIVILYENDVHC
+28 SETIVILYENDVHC

-56 LKSEYDYVC
+56 LKSEYEYVG

-110 SRLSELFELSE
+110 SRLTELYELSE
-121 TKYISS
+121 TKYISC
-127 NFAKIGEKKTYFEP
+127 NFAKIGEEKTYFEP

-170 FKNESGEIIYTFNE
+170 FRNENGEIIYTFNE
-184 SRLHEVVQENI
+184 SRLYELVQESI
-195 DEATKA
+195 DEATED

-211 VGYDESGKLN
+211 IGYDESGELN
-221 DITDIIENT
+221 DVTDVIENT

-242 SVIEEKIIKDK
+242 SVIEEKIVKDK

-260 TSTGTGFEHI
+260 TSTGTGFENI
-270 GKLTITN
+270 GRLTIAN
-277 GEFNTE
+277 GEFDTE
-283 LIKTETYTKTD
+283 LVKIETYTKTD

-345 SDALFSVT
+345 SDALFFVT

-457 LDKESGNYKALD
+457 LDKESGNYKALE
-469 LDRKYILAAADYYI
+469 LDKKYILAAADYYI

-520 IVGEEYKDI
+520 VIGEEYKDVVN
-529 DRRITFTDGKTKNS
+529 RITFTDGYENADNEDKAVTRAEAIVALWNMEGSPIVNFAMKF
-543 SDAFSALVDDSEYA
+543 DDVSAEMPYA
-557 EAAKFVTQSGIMSGV
+557 EAI
-572 SETEFAPELAATR
+572 
-585 AMAVTVLWRLEGC
+585 
-598 PVVNYA
+598 
-604 INFKDVEK
+604 
-612 ENWYTE
+612 
-618 AVRWAA
+618 RWAA
-624 SEGIVNGYSSDI
+624 AVKIVNGCSESS
-636 FAPHDRITREQLAVV
+636 FAPDDVLTREQLAAIL
-651 MWRYA
+651 WRYA

-671 LSYEDVFTVSDYAVP
+671 LSYEDVFTVSDYAIP

-706 PNESVS
+706 PKNAVNESQLEEAL
-712 RIYFA
+712 F
-717 SVLHRYSQNIKN
+717 RYSENVKS

>member
-1 MKKRVL
+1 MKKRLL
-7 SCIVCICMMLCCL
+7 SCIVCICMVLCSL
-20 NAVVFAKN
+20 NAVVFAKD
-28 SESIVILYENDVHC
+28 SETIVILYENDVHC

-56 LKSEYDYVC
+56 LKSEYEYVG

-83 GEYIVGLMNLVGYDA
+83 GEYIVELMNLVGYDA
-98 IALGNHEFDYTI
+98 IAPGNHEFDYTI
-110 SRLSELFELSE
+110 SRLTELYELSE
-121 TKYISS
+121 TKYISC
-127 NFAKIGEKKTYFEP
+127 NFAKIGEEKTYFEP

-170 FKNESGEIIYTFNE
+170 FRNENGEIIYTFNE
-184 SRLHEVVQENI
+184 SRLYELVQESI
-195 DEATKA
+195 DEATED

-211 VGYDESGKLN
+211 IGYDESGELN
-221 DITDIIENT
+221 DVTDVIENT

-242 SVIEEKIIKDK
+242 SVIEEKIVKDK

-260 TSTGTGFEHI
+260 SSTGTGFENI
-270 GKLTITN
+270 GKLTIAN
-277 GEFNTE
+277 GEFDTE
-283 LIKTETYTKTD
+283 LVKTETYTKTD

-345 SDALFSVT
+345 SDALFFVT

-457 LDKESGNYKALD
+457 LDKESGNYKALE
-469 LDRKYILAAADYYI
+469 LDKKYILAAADYYI

-520 IVGEEYKDI
+520 VIGEEYKDVVN
-529 DRRITFTDGKTKNS
+529 RITFTDGYENADNEDKAVTRAEAIVALWNMEGS
-543 SDAFSALVDDSEYA
+543 PASDFAMKFDDVSAETPYA
-557 EAAKFVTQSGIMSGV
+557 EAI
-572 SETEFAPELAATR
+572 
-585 AMAVTVLWRLEGC
+585 
-598 PVVNYA
+598 
-604 INFKDVEK
+604 
-612 ENWYTE
+612 
-618 AVRWAA
+618 RWAA
-624 SEGIVNGYSSDI
+624 AVKIVNGCSESS
-636 FAPHDRITREQLAVV
+636 FAPDDVLTREQLAAIL
-651 MWRYA
+651 WRYA

-671 LSYEDVFTVSDYAVP
+671 LSYEDVFTVSDYAIP
-686 AFQWTCGSGIMSGN
+686 AFQWTCGSGVLSGN
-700 TISTLA
+700 TASTLA
-706 PNESVS
+706 PKNAVNESQLEEAL
-712 RIYFA
+712 F
-717 SVLHRYSQNIKN
+717 RYSENVKS

>member
-1 MKKRVL
+1 MKKRLL
-7 SCIVCICMMLCCL
+7 SCIVCICMVLCSL
-20 NAVVFAKN
+20 NAATFAKD
-28 SESIVILYENDVHC
+28 SETIVILYENDVHC

-56 LKSEYDYVC
+56 LKSEYEYVG

-83 GEYIVGLMNLVGYDA
+83 GEYIVELMNLVGYDA
-98 IALGNHEFDYTI
+98 IAPGNHEFDYTI
-110 SRLSELFELSE
+110 SRLTELYELSE
-121 TKYISS
+121 TKYISC
-127 NFAKIGEKKTYFEP
+127 NFAKIGEEKTYFEP

-170 FKNESGEIIYTFNE
+170 FRNENGEIIYTFNE
-184 SRLHEVVQENI
+184 SRLYELVQESI
-195 DEATKA
+195 DEATED

-211 VGYDESGKLN
+211 IGYDESGELN
-221 DITDIIENT
+221 DVTDVIENT

-242 SVIEEKIIKDK
+242 SVIEEKIVKDK

-260 TSTGTGFEHI
+260 SSTGTGFENI
-270 GKLTITN
+270 GKLTIAN
-277 GEFNTE
+277 GEFDTK
-283 LIKTETYTKTD
+283 LVKTETYTKTD

-322 LITHNEEGVRLVRT
+322 LITHNEEGARLVRT

-345 SDALFSVT
+345 SDALFFVT

-457 LDKESGNYKALD
+457 LDKERGNYKALE
-469 LDRKYILAAADYYI
+469 LDKKYILAAADYYI

-520 IVGEEYKDI
+520 VIGEEYKDVVN
-529 DRRITFTDGKTKNS
+529 RITFTDGYENADNEDKAVTRAEAIVALWNMDGS
-543 SDAFSALVDDSEYA
+543 PASDFAMKFDDVSAETPYA
-557 EAAKFVTQSGIMSGV
+557 EAI
-572 SETEFAPELAATR
+572 
-585 AMAVTVLWRLEGC
+585 
-598 PVVNYA
+598 
-604 INFKDVEK
+604 
-612 ENWYTE
+612 
-618 AVRWAA
+618 RWAA
-624 SEGIVNGYSSDI
+624 AVKIVNGCSESS
-636 FAPHDRITREQLAVV
+636 FAPGDALTREQLAAIL
-651 MWRYA
+651 WRYA

-671 LSYEDVFTVSDYAVP
+671 LSYEDVFSVSDYAIP
-686 AFQWTCGSGIMSGN
+686 AFQWTCGSGVLSGN
-700 TISTLA
+700 TASTLA
-706 PNESVS
+706 PKNAVNESQLEEAL
-712 RIYFA
+712 F
-717 SVLHRYSQNIKN
+717 RYYENVKS

>member
-1 MKKRVL
+1 MKKRLL
-7 SCIVCICMMLCCL
+7 SCIVCICMVLCSL
-20 NAVVFAKN
+20 NAVVFAKD
-28 SESIVILYENDVHC
+28 SETIVILYENDVHC

-56 LKSEYDYVC
+56 LKSEYEYVG

-83 GEYIVGLMNLVGYDA
+83 GEYIVELMNLVGYDA
-98 IALGNHEFDYTI
+98 IAPGNHEFDYTI
-110 SRLSELFELSE
+110 SRLTELYELSE
-121 TKYISS
+121 TKYISC
-127 NFAKIGEKKTYFEP
+127 NFAKIGEEKTYFEP

-170 FKNESGEIIYTFNE
+170 FRNENGEIIYTFNE
-184 SRLHEVVQENI
+184 SRLYELVQESI
-195 DEATKA
+195 DEATED

-211 VGYDESGKLN
+211 IGYDESGELN
-221 DITDIIENT
+221 DVTDVIENT

-242 SVIEEKIIKDK
+242 SVIEEKIVKDK

-260 TSTGTGFEHI
+260 SSTGTGFENI
-270 GKLTITN
+270 GKLTIAN
-277 GEFNTE
+277 GEFDTE
-283 LIKTETYTKTD
+283 LVKTETYTKTD

-345 SDALFSVT
+345 SDALFFVT

-457 LDKESGNYKALD
+457 LDKESGNYKALE
-469 LDRKYILAAADYYI
+469 LDKKYILAAADYYI

-520 IVGEEYKDI
+520 VIGEEYKDVVN
-529 DRRITFTDGKTKNS
+529 RITFTDGYENADNEDKAVTRAEAIVALWNMEGS
-543 SDAFSALVDDSEYA
+543 PASDFAMKFDDVSAETPYA
-557 EAAKFVTQSGIMSGV
+557 EAI
-572 SETEFAPELAATR
+572 
-585 AMAVTVLWRLEGC
+585 
-598 PVVNYA
+598 
-604 INFKDVEK
+604 
-612 ENWYTE
+612 
-618 AVRWAA
+618 RWAA
-624 SEGIVNGYSSDI
+624 AVKIVNGCSESS
-636 FAPHDRITREQLAVV
+636 FAPDDVLTREQLAAIL
-651 MWRYA
+651 WRYA

-671 LSYEDVFTVSDYAVP
+671 LSYEDVFTVSDYAIP

-706 PNESVS
+706 PGEQVN
-712 RIYFA
+712 RIFFA
-717 SVLHRYSQNIKN
+717 SVLHKYAQYVEQK

>member
-1 MKKRVL
+1 MKKRLL
-7 SCIVCICMMLCCL
+7 SCIVCICMVLCSL
-20 NAVVFAKN
+20 NAATFAKD
-28 SESIVILYENDVHC
+28 SETIVILYENDVHC

-56 LKSEYDYVC
+56 LKSEYEYVG

-83 GEYIVGLMNLVGYDA
+83 GEYIVELMNLVGYDA
-98 IALGNHEFDYTI
+98 IAPGNHEFDYTI
-110 SRLSELFELSE
+110 SRLTELYELSE
-121 TKYISS
+121 TKYISC
-127 NFAKIGEKKTYFEP
+127 NFAKIGEEKTYFEP

-170 FKNESGEIIYTFNE
+170 FRNENGEIIYTFNE
-184 SRLHEVVQENI
+184 SRLYELVQESI
-195 DEATKA
+195 DEATED

-211 VGYDESGKLN
+211 IGYDESGELN
-221 DITDIIENT
+221 DVTDVIENT

-242 SVIEEKIIKDK
+242 SVIEEKIVKDK

-260 TSTGTGFEHI
+260 SSTGTGFENI
-270 GKLTITN
+270 GKLTIAN
-277 GEFNTE
+277 GEFDTE
-283 LIKTETYTKTD
+283 LVKTETYTKTD

-322 LITHNEEGVRLVRT
+322 LITHNEEGARLVRT

-345 SDALFSVT
+345 SDALFFVT

-457 LDKESGNYKALD
+457 LDKESGNYKALE
-469 LDRKYILAAADYYI
+469 LDKKYILAAADYYI

-520 IVGEEYKDI
+520 VIGEEYKDVVN
-529 DRRITFTDGKTKNS
+529 RITFTDGYENADNEDKAVTRAEAIVALWNMEGS
-543 SDAFSALVDDSEYA
+543 PASDFAMKFHDVSAETPYA
-557 EAAKFVTQSGIMSGV
+557 EAI
-572 SETEFAPELAATR
+572 
-585 AMAVTVLWRLEGC
+585 
-598 PVVNYA
+598 
-604 INFKDVEK
+604 
-612 ENWYTE
+612 
-618 AVRWAA
+618 RWAA
-624 SEGIVNGYSSDI
+624 AVKIVNGCSESC
-636 FAPHDRITREQLAVV
+636 FAPDDVLTREQLAAIL
-651 MWRYA
+651 WRYA

-671 LSYEDVFTVSDYAVP
+671 LSYEDVFTVSDYAIP
-686 AFQWTCGSGIMSGN
+686 AFQWTCGSGVLSGN
-700 TISTLA
+700 TASTLA
-706 PNESVS
+706 PKNAVNESQLEEAL
-712 RIYFA
+712 F
-717 SVLHRYSQNIKN
+717 RYSENVKS

>member
-1 MKKRVL
+1 MKKRLL
-7 SCIVCICMMLCCL
+7 SCIVCICMVLCSL
-20 NAVVFAKN
+20 NAVVFAKD
-28 SESIVILYENDVHC
+28 SETIVILYENDVHC
-42 AVEGYSKLA
+42 AVEGYSKLV

-56 LKSEYDYVC
+56 LKSEYEYVG

-83 GEYIVGLMNLVGYDA
+83 GEYIVELMNLVGYDA
-98 IALGNHEFDYTI
+98 IAPGNHEFDYTI
-110 SRLSELFELSE
+110 SRLTELYELSE
-121 TKYISS
+121 TKYISC
-127 NFAKIGEKKTYFEP
+127 NFAKIGEEKTYFEP

-170 FKNESGEIIYTFNE
+170 FRNENGEIIYTFNE
-184 SRLHEVVQENI
+184 SRLYELVQESI
-195 DEATKA
+195 DEATED

-211 VGYDESGKLN
+211 IGYDESGELN
-221 DITDIIENT
+221 DVTDVIENT
-230 DGLDVVLDAHSH
+230 EGLDVVLDAHSH
-242 SVIEEKIIKDK
+242 SVIEEKIVKDK

-260 TSTGTGFEHI
+260 SSTGTGFENI
-270 GKLTITN
+270 GKLTIAN
-277 GEFNTE
+277 GEFDTE
-283 LIKTETYTKTD
+283 LVKTETYTKTD

-345 SDALFSVT
+345 SDALFFVT

-457 LDKESGNYKALD
+457 LDKESGNYKALE
-469 LDRKYILAAADYYI
+469 LDKKYILAAADYYI

-520 IVGEEYKDI
+520 VIGEEYKDVLN
-529 DRRITFTDGKTKNS
+529 RITFTDGYENADNEDKAVTRAEAIVALWNMEGS
-543 SDAFSALVDDSEYA
+543 PASDFAMKFDDVSAKMPYA
-557 EAAKFVTQSGIMSGV
+557 EAI
-572 SETEFAPELAATR
+572 
-585 AMAVTVLWRLEGC
+585 
-598 PVVNYA
+598 
-604 INFKDVEK
+604 
-612 ENWYTE
+612 
-618 AVRWAA
+618 RWAA
-624 SEGIVNGYSSDI
+624 AVKIVNGCSESS
-636 FAPHDRITREQLAVV
+636 FAPDDVLTREQLAAIL
-651 MWRYA
+651 WRYA

-671 LSYEDVFTVSDYAVP
+671 LSYEDVFTVSDYAIP

-706 PNESVS
+706 PKNAVSESQLEEAL
-712 RIYFA
+712 F
-717 SVLHRYSQNIKN
+717 RYSENVKS

>member
-1 MKKRVL
+1 MKKRLL
-7 SCIVCICMMLCCL
+7 SCIVCICMVLCSL
-20 NAVVFAKN
+20 NAVVFAKD
-28 SESIVILYENDVHC
+28 SETIVILYENDVHC

-56 LKSEYDYVC
+56 LKSEYEYVG

-83 GEYIVGLMNLVGYDA
+83 GEYIVELMNLVGYDA
-98 IALGNHEFDYTI
+98 VAPGNHEFDYTI
-110 SRLSELFELSE
+110 SRLTELYELSE
-121 TKYISS
+121 TKYISC
-127 NFAKIGEKKTYFEP
+127 NFAKIGEEKTYFEP

-170 FKNESGEIIYTFNE
+170 FRNENGEIIYTFNE
-184 SRLHEVVQENI
+184 SRLYELVQKSI
-195 DEATKA
+195 DEATED

-211 VGYDESGKLN
+211 IGYDESGELN
-221 DITDIIENT
+221 DVTDVIENT

-242 SVIEEKIIKDK
+242 SVIEEKIVKDK

-260 TSTGTGFEHI
+260 SSTGTGFENI
-270 GKLTITN
+270 GKLTIAN
-277 GEFNTE
+277 GEFDTE
-283 LIKTETYTKTD
+283 LVKTETYTKTD

-316 GESKVE
+316 GESKDE
-322 LITHNEEGVRLVRT
+322 LITHNEEGTRLVRT

-345 SDALFSVT
+345 SDALFFVT

-457 LDKESGNYKALD
+457 LDKESGNYKALE

-520 IVGEEYKDI
+520 VIGEEYKDVVN
-529 DRRITFTDGKTKNS
+529 RITFTDGYENADNEDKAVTRAEAIVALWNMEGS
-543 SDAFSALVDDSEYA
+543 PASDFAMKFDDVSAETPYA
-557 EAAKFVTQSGIMSGV
+557 EAI
-572 SETEFAPELAATR
+572 
-585 AMAVTVLWRLEGC
+585 
-598 PVVNYA
+598 
-604 INFKDVEK
+604 
-612 ENWYTE
+612 
-618 AVRWAA
+618 RWAA
-624 SEGIVNGYSSDI
+624 AVKIVNGCSESS
-636 FAPHDRITREQLAVV
+636 FAPDDVLTREQLAAIL
-651 MWRYA
+651 WRYA

-671 LSYEDVFTVSDYAVP
+671 LSYEDVFTVSDYAIP

-706 PNESVS
+706 PGEQVN
-712 RIYFA
+712 RIFFA
-717 SVLHRYSQNIKN
+717 SVLHKYAQYVEQK

>member
-1 MKKRVL
+1 MKKRLL
-7 SCIVCICMMLCCL
+7 SCIVCICMVLCSL
-20 NAVVFAKN
+20 NAATFAKD
-28 SESIVILYENDVHC
+28 SETIVILYENDVHC

-56 LKSEYDYVC
+56 LKSEYEYVG

-83 GEYIVGLMNLVGYDA
+83 GEYIVELMNLVGYDA
-98 IALGNHEFDYTI
+98 IAPGNHEFDYTI
-110 SRLSELFELSE
+110 SRLTELYELSE
-121 TKYISS
+121 TKYISC
-127 NFAKIGEKKTYFEP
+127 NFAKIGEEKTYFEP

-170 FKNESGEIIYTFNE
+170 FRNENGEIIYTFNE
-184 SRLHEVVQENI
+184 SRLYELVQESI
-195 DEATKA
+195 DEATED

-211 VGYDESGKLN
+211 IGYDESGELN
-221 DITDIIENT
+221 DVTDVIENT

-242 SVIEEKIIKDK
+242 SVIEEKIVKDK

-260 TSTGTGFEHI
+260 SSTGTGFENI
-270 GKLTITN
+270 GKLTIAN
-277 GEFNTE
+277 GEFDTE
-283 LIKTETYTKTD
+283 LVKTETYTKTD

-322 LITHNEEGVRLVRT
+322 LITHNEEGARLVRT

-345 SDALFSVT
+345 SDALFFVT

-457 LDKESGNYKALD
+457 LDKESGNYKALE

-520 IVGEEYKDI
+520 VIGEEYKDVVN
-529 DRRITFTDGKTKNS
+529 RITFTDGYENADNEDKAVTRAEAIVALWNMEGS
-543 SDAFSALVDDSEYA
+543 PASDFAMKFDDVSAETPYA
-557 EAAKFVTQSGIMSGV
+557 EAI
-572 SETEFAPELAATR
+572 
-585 AMAVTVLWRLEGC
+585 
-598 PVVNYA
+598 
-604 INFKDVEK
+604 
-612 ENWYTE
+612 
-618 AVRWAA
+618 RWAA
-624 SEGIVNGYSSDI
+624 AVKIVNGCSESS
-636 FAPHDRITREQLAVV
+636 FAPGDALTREQLAAIL
-651 MWRYA
+651 WRYA

-671 LSYEDVFTVSDYAVP
+671 LSYEDVFTVSDYAIP
-686 AFQWTCGSGIMSGN
+686 AFQWTCGSGVLSGN
-700 TISTLA
+700 TASTLA
-706 PNESVS
+706 PKNAVNESQLEEAL
-712 RIYFA
+712 F
-717 SVLHRYSQNIKN
+717 RYSENVKS

>member
-1 MKKRVL
+1 MKKRLL
-7 SCIVCICMMLCCL
+7 SCIVCICMVLCSL
-20 NAVVFAKN
+20 NAVVFAKD
-28 SESIVILYENDVHC
+28 SETIVILYENDVHC

-56 LKSEYDYVC
+56 LKSEYEYVG

-83 GEYIVGLMNLVGYDA
+83 GEYIVELMNLVGYDA
-98 IALGNHEFDYTI
+98 IAPGNHEFDYTI
-110 SRLSELFELSE
+110 SRLTELYELSE
-121 TKYISS
+121 TKYISC
-127 NFAKIGEKKTYFEP
+127 NFAKIGEEKTYFEP

-170 FKNESGEIIYTFNE
+170 FRNENGEIIYTFNE
-184 SRLHEVVQENI
+184 SRLYELVQESI
-195 DEATKA
+195 DEATED

-211 VGYDESGKLN
+211 IGYDESGELN
-221 DITDIIENT
+221 DVTDVIENT

-242 SVIEEKIIKDK
+242 SVIEEKIVKDK

-260 TSTGTGFEHI
+260 SSTGTGFENI
-270 GKLTITN
+270 GKLTIAN
-277 GEFNTE
+277 GEFDTE
-283 LIKTETYTKTD
+283 LVKTETYTKTD

-322 LITHNEEGVRLVRT
+322 LITHNEEGTRLVRT

-345 SDALFSVT
+345 SDALFFVT

-457 LDKESGNYKALD
+457 LDKESGNYKALE
-469 LDRKYILAAADYYI
+469 LDKKYILAAADYYI

-520 IVGEEYKDI
+520 VIGEEYKDVVN
-529 DRRITFTDGKTKNS
+529 RITFTDGYENADNEDKAVTRAEAIVALWNMEGS
-543 SDAFSALVDDSEYA
+543 PASDFAMKFDDVSAETPYA
-557 EAAKFVTQSGIMSGV
+557 EAI
-572 SETEFAPELAATR
+572 
-585 AMAVTVLWRLEGC
+585 
-598 PVVNYA
+598 
-604 INFKDVEK
+604 
-612 ENWYTE
+612 
-618 AVRWAA
+618 RWAA
-624 SEGIVNGYSSDI
+624 AVKIVNGCSESS
-636 FAPHDRITREQLAVV
+636 FAPDDVLTREQLAAIL
-651 MWRYA
+651 WRYA

-671 LSYEDVFTVSDYAVP
+671 LSYEDVFSVSDYAIP
-686 AFQWTCGSGIMSGN
+686 AFQWTCGSGVLSGN
-700 TISTLA
+700 TASTLA
-706 PNESVS
+706 PKNAVNESQLEEAL
-712 RIYFA
+712 F
-717 SVLHRYSQNIKN
+717 RYSENVKS

>member
-1 MKKRVL
+1 MKKRLL
-7 SCIVCICMMLCCL
+7 SCIVCICMVLCSL
-20 NAVVFAKN
+20 NAATFAKD
-28 SESIVILYENDVHC
+28 SETIVILYENDVHC

-56 LKSEYDYVC
+56 LKSEYEYVG

-83 GEYIVGLMNLVGYDA
+83 GEYIVELMNLVGYDA
-98 IALGNHEFDYTI
+98 IAPGNHEFDYTI
-110 SRLSELFELSE
+110 SRLTELYELSE
-121 TKYISS
+121 TKYISC
-127 NFAKIGEKKTYFEP
+127 NFAKIGEEKTYFEP

-170 FKNESGEIIYTFNE
+170 FRNENGEIIYTFNE
-184 SRLHEVVQENI
+184 SRLYELVQESI
-195 DEATKA
+195 DEATED

-211 VGYDESGKLN
+211 IGYDESGELN
-221 DITDIIENT
+221 DVTDIIENT

-242 SVIEEKIIKDK
+242 SVIEEKIVKDK

-260 TSTGTGFEHI
+260 SSTGTGFENI
-270 GKLTITN
+270 GKLTIAN
-277 GEFNTE
+277 GEFDTE
-283 LIKTETYTKTD
+283 LVKTETYTKTD

-345 SDALFSVT
+345 SDALFFVT

-457 LDKESGNYKALD
+457 LDKESGNYKALE
-469 LDRKYILAAADYYI
+469 LDKKYILAAADYYI

-520 IVGEEYKDI
+520 VIGEEYKDVLN
-529 DRRITFTDGKTKNS
+529 RITFTDSYENEDNEDKAVTRAEAIVALWNMEGS
-543 SDAFSALVDDSEYA
+543 PASDFAMKFDDVSAETPYA
-557 EAAKFVTQSGIMSGV
+557 EAI
-572 SETEFAPELAATR
+572 
-585 AMAVTVLWRLEGC
+585 
-598 PVVNYA
+598 
-604 INFKDVEK
+604 
-612 ENWYTE
+612 
-618 AVRWAA
+618 RWAA
-624 SEGIVNGYSSDI
+624 AVKIVNGCSESS
-636 FAPHDRITREQLAVV
+636 FAPGDALTREQLAAIL
-651 MWRYA
+651 WRYA

-671 LSYEDVFTVSDYAVP
+671 LSYEDVFTVSDYAIP

-706 PNESVS
+706 PKNAVNESQLEEAL
-712 RIYFA
+712 F
-717 SVLHRYSQNIKN
+717 RYSENVKS

>member
-1 MKKRVL
+1 MKKRLL
-7 SCIVCICMMLCCL
+7 SCIVCICMVLCSL
-20 NAVVFAKN
+20 NAVVFAKD
-28 SESIVILYENDVHC
+28 SETIVILYENDVHC

-56 LKSEYDYVC
+56 LKSEYEYVG

-83 GEYIVGLMNLVGYDA
+83 GEYIVELMNLVGYDA
-98 IALGNHEFDYTI
+98 IAPGNHEFDYTI
-110 SRLSELFELSE
+110 SRLTELYELSE
-121 TKYISS
+121 TKYISC
-127 NFAKIGEKKTYFEP
+127 NFAKIGEEKTYFEP

-170 FKNESGEIIYTFNE
+170 FRNENGEIIYTFNE
-184 SRLHEVVQENI
+184 SRLYELVQESI
-195 DEATKA
+195 DEATED

-211 VGYDESGKLN
+211 IGYDESGELN
-221 DITDIIENT
+221 DVTDVIENT

-242 SVIEEKIIKDK
+242 SVIEEKIVKDK

-260 TSTGTGFEHI
+260 SSTGTGFENI
-270 GKLTITN
+270 GKLTIAN
-277 GEFNTE
+277 GEFDTE
-283 LIKTETYTKTD
+283 LVKTETYTKTD

-322 LITHNEEGVRLVRT
+322 LITHNEEGTRLVRT

-345 SDALFSVT
+345 SDALFFVT

-457 LDKESGNYKALD
+457 LDKESGNYKALE
-469 LDRKYILAAADYYI
+469 LDKKYILAAADYYI

-520 IVGEEYKDI
+520 VIGEEYKDVVN
-529 DRRITFTDGKTKNS
+529 RITFTDGYENADNEDKAVTRAEAIVALWNMEGS
-543 SDAFSALVDDSEYA
+543 PASDFAMKFDDVSAETPYA
-557 EAAKFVTQSGIMSGV
+557 EAI
-572 SETEFAPELAATR
+572 
-585 AMAVTVLWRLEGC
+585 
-598 PVVNYA
+598 
-604 INFKDVEK
+604 
-612 ENWYTE
+612 
-618 AVRWAA
+618 RWAA
-624 SEGIVNGYSSDI
+624 AVKIVNGCSESS
-636 FAPHDRITREQLAVV
+636 FAPDYVLTREQLAAIL
-651 MWRYA
+651 WRYA

-671 LSYEDVFTVSDYAVP
+671 LSYEDVFTVSDYAIP

-706 PNESVS
+706 PDESVS

>member
-1 MKKRVL
+1 MKKRLL
-7 SCIVCICMMLCCL
+7 SCIVCICMVLCSL
-20 NAVVFAKN
+20 NAATFAKD
-28 SESIVILYENDVHC
+28 SETIVILYENDVHC

-56 LKSEYDYVC
+56 LKSEYEYVG

-83 GEYIVGLMNLVGYDA
+83 GEYIVELMNLVGYDA
-98 IALGNHEFDYTI
+98 IAPGNHEFDYTI
-110 SRLSELFELSE
+110 SRLTELYELSE
-121 TKYISS
+121 TKYISC
-127 NFAKIGEKKTYFEP
+127 NFAKIGEEKTYFEP

-170 FKNESGEIIYTFNE
+170 FRNENGEIIYTFNE
-184 SRLHEVVQENI
+184 SRLYELVQESI
-195 DEATKA
+195 DEATED

-211 VGYDESGKLN
+211 IGYDESGELN
-221 DITDIIENT
+221 DVTDVIENT

-242 SVIEEKIIKDK
+242 SVIEEKIVKDK

-260 TSTGTGFEHI
+260 SSTGTGFENI
-270 GKLTITN
+270 GKLTIAN
-277 GEFNTE
+277 GEFDTE
-283 LIKTETYTKTD
+283 LVKTETYTKTD

-322 LITHNEEGVRLVRT
+322 LITHNEEGARLVRT

-345 SDALFSVT
+345 SDALFFVT

-457 LDKESGNYKALD
+457 LDKESGNYKALE
-469 LDRKYILAAADYYI
+469 LDKKYILAAADYYI

-520 IVGEEYKDI
+520 VIGEEYKDVVN
-529 DRRITFTDGKTKNS
+529 RITFTDGYENADNEDKAVTRAEAIVALWNMEGS
-543 SDAFSALVDDSEYA
+543 PASDFAMKFDDVSAETPYA
-557 EAAKFVTQSGIMSGV
+557 EAI
-572 SETEFAPELAATR
+572 
-585 AMAVTVLWRLEGC
+585 
-598 PVVNYA
+598 
-604 INFKDVEK
+604 
-612 ENWYTE
+612 
-618 AVRWAA
+618 RWAA
-624 SEGIVNGYSSDI
+624 AVKIVNGCSESS
-636 FAPHDRITREQLAVV
+636 FAPDDVLTREQLAAIL
-651 MWRYA
+651 WRYA

-671 LSYEDVFTVSDYAVP
+671 LSYEDVFTVSDYAIP
-686 AFQWTCGSGIMSGN
+686 AFQWTCGSGVLSGN
-700 TISTLA
+700 TASTLSPKNA
-706 PNESVS
+706 VNESQLEEAL
-712 RIYFA
+712 F
-717 SVLHRYSQNIKN
+717 RYSENVKS

>member
-1 MKKRVL
+1 MKKRLL
-7 SCIVCICMMLCCL
+7 SCIVCICMVLCSL
-20 NAVVFAKN
+20 NAVVFAKD
-28 SESIVILYENDVHC
+28 SETIVILYENDVHC

-56 LKSEYDYVC
+56 LKSEYEYVG

-83 GEYIVGLMNLVGYDA
+83 GEYIVELMNLVGYDA
-98 IALGNHEFDYTI
+98 IAPGNHEFDYTI
-110 SRLSELFELSE
+110 SRLTELYELSE
-121 TKYISS
+121 TKYISC
-127 NFAKIGEKKTYFEP
+127 NFAKIGEEKTYFEP
-141 YTIVSYGDVDIAYI
+141 YTVVSYGDVDIAYI

-170 FKNESGEIIYTFNE
+170 FRNENGEIIYTFNE
-184 SRLHEVVQENI
+184 SRLYELVQESI
-195 DEATKA
+195 DEATED

-211 VGYDESGKLN
+211 IGYDESGELN
-221 DITDIIENT
+221 DVTDVIENT

-242 SVIEEKIIKDK
+242 SVIEEKIVKDK

-260 TSTGTGFEHI
+260 SSTGTGFENI
-270 GKLTITN
+270 GKLTIAN
-277 GEFNTE
+277 GEFDTE
-283 LIKTETYTKTD
+283 LVKTETYTKTD

-322 LITHNEEGVRLVRT
+322 LITHNEEGTRLVRT

-345 SDALFSVT
+345 SDALFFVT

-457 LDKESGNYKALD
+457 LDKESGNYKALE
-469 LDRKYILAAADYYI
+469 LDKKYILAAADYYI

-520 IVGEEYKDI
+520 VIGEEYKDVVN
-529 DRRITFTDGKTKNS
+529 RITFTDGYENADNEDKAVTRAEAIVALWNMEAS
-543 SDAFSALVDDSEYA
+543 PASDFAMKFDDVSAETPYA
-557 EAAKFVTQSGIMSGV
+557 EAI
-572 SETEFAPELAATR
+572 
-585 AMAVTVLWRLEGC
+585 
-598 PVVNYA
+598 
-604 INFKDVEK
+604 
-612 ENWYTE
+612 
-618 AVRWAA
+618 RWAA
-624 SEGIVNGYSSDI
+624 AVKIVNGCSESS
-636 FAPHDRITREQLAVV
+636 FAPDDVLTREQLAAIL
-651 MWRYA
+651 WRYA

-671 LSYEDVFTVSDYAVP
+671 LSYEDVFSVSDYAIP
-686 AFQWTCGSGIMSGN
+686 AFQWTCGSGVLSGN
-700 TISTLA
+700 TASTLA
-706 PNESVS
+706 PKNAVNESQLEEAL
-712 RIYFA
+712 F
-717 SVLHRYSQNIKN
+717 RYSENVKS